1 MMEANFE
8 FGALKCVTF
17 SIIQLLMPHASAAR
31 MLKVIN
37 IFQTMSHDMGNIVYI
52 YNDMH
57 YKVNC
62 KLQANTDIC
71 FCTAHTNDI
80 II

>member
-37 IFQTMSHDMGNIVYI
+37 IFQTMSHREYRIHV
-52 YNDMH
+52 
-57 YKVNC
+57 
-62 KLQANTDIC
+62 
-71 FCTAHTNDI
+71 
-80 II
+80 